1 MVIDGDPYALARA
14 TTAIPVELL
23 RQMDGAKRLALI
35 DRAAEALE
43 KGPNPGGQSTAA
55 AIKILRDQ
63 FTKVSQACKRGALAI
78 LYFGNIACPSAFH
91 LCV

>member
-1 MVIDGDPYALARA
+1 V
-14 TTAIPVELL
+14 VELL
-23 RQMDGAKRLALI
+23 KQMDGAKRLALI

-63 FTKVSQACKRGALAI
+63 FTKV
-78 LYFGNIACPSAFH
+78 
-91 LCV
+91 

>member
-1 MVIDGDPYALARA
+1 MVEKMMVIEGDSYALTRA
-14 TTAIPVELL
+14 TTAILVELL
-23 RQMDGAKRLALI
+23 KQMDGAKRLALI

-63 FTKVSQACKRGALAI
+63 FTKV
-78 LYFGNIACPSAFH
+78 
-91 LCV
+91 

>member
-1 MVIDGDPYALARA
+1 
-14 TTAIPVELL
+14 VELL
-23 RQMDGAKRLALI
+23 KQMDGAKRLALI

-63 FTKVSQACKRGALAI
+63 FTKV
-78 LYFGNIACPSAFH
+78 
-91 LCV
+91 

>member
-1 MVIDGDPYALARA
+1 MTGAPSNEERRGYFQTRWSKVMVIEGDAYAVARA
-14 TTAIPVELL
+14 LSAIVVELL
-23 RQMDGAKRLALI
+23 KQMDGAKRLALI

-63 FTKVSQACKRGALAI
+63 FTKM
-78 LYFGNIACPSAFH
+78 
-91 LCV
+91 

>member
-1 MVIDGDPYALARA
+1 MVIEGDSYALTRA
-14 TTAIPVELL
+14 IAILVELL
-23 RQMDGAKRLALI
+23 KQMDGAKRLALI

-63 FTKVSQACKRGALAI
+63 FTKV
-78 LYFGNIACPSAFH
+78 
-91 LCV
+91 